1 MRHPCQWLNQVPVGC
16 PGEVEHDL
24 DGLVVGG
31 LELLHL
37 PAAKLPQLRPSEMR
51 VIDAVNSELGLW
63 LGKVKFLINGVVFLN
78 ISSILGFQ
86 VKLATINH
94 ISNCIS
100 QMLDLIN
107 PWQRVPTQRKAWK
120 CSGFS

>member
-1 MRHPCQWLNQVPVGC
+1 MIHRKFDPVVLLTSFITTSQQIFQSSLFRVLDFLYKAQISPDEDSPDVGHPCQWLNQVPVGC

-51 VIDAVNSELGLW
+51 VIDAVNSELTVG
-63 LGKVKFLINGVVFLN
+63 GQNEV
-78 ISSILGFQ
+78 
-86 VKLATINH
+86 
-94 ISNCIS
+94 
-100 QMLDLIN
+100 LD
-107 PWQRVPTQRKAWK
+107 
-120 CSGFS
+120 